1 MAAPTEVWL
10 VREVSGAIDSREK
23 RIVVI
28 FSGLVL
34 GIRVFGLWF
43 NEVME
48 SGIRETDR
56 NIDKFVKLFLS
67 ILIDFHQVAKANL
80 TEIAVSGSNKFLM
93 KEKLN

>member
-10 VREVSGAIDSREK
+10 VREVLGAIDSREK

-28 FSGLVL
+28 FSGLWCLVL

-43 NEVME
+43 NEVLE

-56 NIDKFVKLFLS
+56 NIDKFEKS
-67 ILIDFHQVAKANL
+67 IYFPL
-80 TEIAVSGSNKFLM
+80 TFFSFGKKIKIVIWQEFIF
-93 KEKLN
+93 